1 MEEAEFVRR
10 IRQQGL
16 LVRPR
21 FAAGRT
27 DVVTGYSVAQRPVA
41 GERPVWFG
49 GNTLGRDLALPKL
62 REGWSSTP
70 ENAAAAVREWG
81 AAARNRRVVAPG
93 RETLTPG
100 ADLWERYAREVGQL
114 RAALAATGATDQ
126 VAWAQAAREAS
137 AAFGAWSVRLEP
149 VPGPLAA
156 AARELGKAAQLR
168 RYPETHPV
176 GVPVAGGPSAR
187 GAVMLLLAAGSRS
200 DTAAY
205 ALLFRQLAATAKAI
219 HDMHSATG
227 DLRRVRGLAAA
238 VIAAT
243 AVVEA
248 SAGLHTNTPQTRTT
262 LAAAE
267 QDRGR
272 TGPAGQDQD
281 GRPGPE
287 GEAAR
292 AQRMADRIRGGG
304 PIPDRLTRAD
314 PAVGTAIPHGPP
326 SSRPGQGRQRPEIER

>member
-1 MEEAEFVRR
+1 VEEAEFVRR
-10 IRQQGL
+10 TRQQGL

-27 DVVTGYSVAQRPVA
+27 DVVTGYSVAARPMT

-62 REGWSSTP
+62 RQGWMSTP
-70 ENAAAAVREWG
+70 ENAAEAVREWG
-81 AAARNRRVVAPG
+81 AAARNRRVVDPG

-100 ADLWERYAREVGQL
+100 PELWEQYAREVGQL
-114 RAALAATGATDQ
+114 RAALATTGSMDHA
-126 VAWAQAAREAS
+126 AWARAAREAA

-168 RYPETHPV
+168 RYPEANATSTSAA
-176 GVPVAGGPSAR
+176 GGGPSAR
-187 GAVMLLLAAGSRS
+187 GAVMLLLAAGPHS

-219 HDMHSATG
+219 HDMHAATG

-248 SAGLHTNTPQTRTT
+248 SAGLHTTTAPTRATRT
-262 LAAAE
+262 AAE
-267 QDRGR
+267 QDRGSA
-272 TGPAGQDQD
+272 GPVRQDDRCQSPD
-281 GRPGPE
+281 R
-287 GEAAR
+287 EAAR
-292 AQRMADRIRGGG
+292 AQLMAERMRGGA

-314 PAVGTAIPHGPP
+314 PVGNTPAPQGPP
-326 SSRPGQGRQRPEIER
+326 GPWSGQGRQGPDIGR